1 MQQSIVSTAIIL
13 IFLTFFQ
20 TGCGTLSRQTDM
32 MEKSEIIDISSL
44 ELSNRLYIFNFRFA
58 AIVENAADEIM
69 EKTDDQAIRQNALS
83 WKMNAIPAS
92 QEAIFRMDPMAAL
105 IEISTFSIQMELF
118 FTEEGGRDL
127 FGPWQSIAINATKR
141 IQDELREIWKK
152 ASKSGE
158 LKHTGQGPMYQWAQ
172 ANPIENITF
181 SHHSISDT
189 LVSFYSNIDI
199 GLQESVGGIALG
211 IYDIRERL
219 TFYTAM
225 LPRQARWQAEY
236 LINEKLYGKEIE
248 QTMDNLTRITN
259 MIEKSPEMIN
269 DLQTSTLAELSKER
283 VAVLV
288 AIQQERLAVLQ
299 EINRQRRQTITDIES
314 IMGGLSEKIMVQTTQ
329 SAETI
334 IDHFFWRM
342 AQLLLVG
349 GGLIVAVIVLL
360 RRFPA
365 PRNKRP

>member
-1 MQQSIVSTAIIL
+1 MQQSIVSTAML
-13 IFLTFFQ
+13 LSFLTFFQ
-20 TGCGTLSRQTDM
+20 MGCGTLSRQTDLM
-32 MEKSEIIDISSL
+32 VKSENIDISSL

-69 EKTDDQAIRQNALS
+69 QKTDDPVIRQNALS

-92 QEAIFRMDPMAAL
+92 QEAIFRVDPMAAL

-118 FTEEGGRDL
+118 FTQEGGREL

-172 ANPIENITF
+172 ANPIENVTF
-181 SHHSISDT
+181 SHRSISDT

-236 LINEKLYGKEIE
+236 LINEKLQGEEIE
-248 QTMDNLTRITN
+248 KILDNLTRITKI
-259 MIEKSPEMIN
+259 IEGSPEMIN
-269 DLQTSTLAELSKER
+269 NLQTSTLAELSKER

-288 AIQQERLAVLQ
+288 AIQQERIAVLQ

-349 GGLIVAVIVLL
+349 GVLVVAVIVLF
-360 RRFPA
+360 RFLPA
-365 PRNKRP
+365 PRYKRT